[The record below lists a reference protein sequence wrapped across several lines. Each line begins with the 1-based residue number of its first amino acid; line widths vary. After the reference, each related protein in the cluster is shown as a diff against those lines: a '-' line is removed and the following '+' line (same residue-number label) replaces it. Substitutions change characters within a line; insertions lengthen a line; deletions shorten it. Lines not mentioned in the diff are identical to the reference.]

1 MNGCRT
7 TCPYCGVGCGVIA
20 TPQPDGRVTIEGDS
34 RHPANLGRLCVKGS
48 ALGDTLD
55 LQGRLL
61 WPLVDGHRVSWDQA
75 LDRVAQ
81 SLGDIIA
88 QHGPQAVAFY
98 GSGQLLTEDYYVAN
112 KLMKGFIGSANMD
125 TNSRLCMASAVVGY
139 KRALGADA
147 VPCNYEDIEQADL
160 VVLVGSNTA
169 WAHPVVYQRL
179 VQAKQQRPHMRV
191 VVIDPRHT
199 ATCDA
204 AELHLPLAPGSDAGL
219 FNGLLRWLA
228 QRNATVPD
236 GLSGVEAALATA
248 DDWTVERVAEFCQ
261 LDSEDVACF
270 YQWFADTDKVVTLY
284 SQGINQSSSGS
295 DKCNAIINVH
305 LFSGRIGRAGCGPF
319 SITGQ
324 PNAMGGREV
333 GGLANQLAAHMG
345 FSPQA
350 VDRVGRFWGSD
361 RVAPMPG
368 LMAVDLFR
376 AIEAGQV
383 KAVWIMGTN
392 PVVSMPEADRVR
404 QALLRCPLV
413 IVSDVMRHTDTAD
426 CAHVLLPA
434 LAWGEKD
441 GTVTN
446 SERRISRQRAF
457 LPAPGEAKADWWIL
471 SQVAQRMGFGA
482 AFDYRHPA
490 QIFRE
495 HAALSGF
502 ENQGQRAFN
511 ISALATL
518 SDEQWQQLTPVQ
530 WPVTANAGDGTGR
543 LYSDGRCWHPDGKA
557 RLLAITP
564 QLPVNPPSSAYPLV
578 LNTGRVRDQWHT
590 MTRTG
595 KAPRLMRH
603 LPEPYCDLHPQDA
616 LNAGVHDGELVRISA
631 ASGWMLARAQ
641 VQRGQQRGSVFV
653 PMHWN
658 RQFSAQARADSLV
671 AAVTDPYSGQPE
683 SKQAR
688 VRIQRWPAV
697 WFGEL
702 FVRGDVTTPDCGYWS
717 RIAADGVSHYTI
729 AGEQTPDRWLD
740 WLARQ
745 YGLDGVDY
753 QQAQGDSGLFHA
765 VGWLSGQVAVALYI
779 DVRRP
784 ALARETILAAFAS
797 PPQQTS
803 DRLALLAGCAPQ
815 GEAPQGAT
823 ICSCFAVGEQRIIE
837 AIRQGC
843 HNVAQL
849 GEQLQCGTNCGSC
862 VPELKALLQQYA
874 TPDTLRRAG

>member
-1 MNGCRT
+1 MSGCRT

-20 TPQPDGRVTIEGDS
+20 TPQPDGRVTIEGD
-34 RHPANLGRLCVKGS
+34 RQHPANLGRLCVKGS

-179 VQAKQQRPHMRV
+179 MQAKQQRPHMRV
-191 VVIDPRHT
+191 VVIDPRQT

-228 QRNATVPD
+228 QRNAPVPD
-236 GLSGVEAALATA
+236 GLSGVEAALAAA

-261 LDSEDVACF
+261 LDREDVACF
-270 YQWFADTDKVVTLY
+270 YQWFSDTDNVVTLY

-305 LFSGRIGRAGCGPF
+305 LFSGRIGRTGCGPF

-345 FSPQA
+345 FSPQE

-361 RVAPMPG
+361 RVAPAPG

-446 SERRISRQRAF
+446 SERRVSRQRAF
-457 LPAPGEAKADWWIL
+457 LSAPGEAKADWWIL

-518 SDEQWQQLTPVQ
+518 SNEQWQQLTPVQ
-530 WPVTANAGDGTGR
+530 WPVTSAVSDGTAR
-543 LYSDGRCWHPDGKA
+543 LYTDGRCWHPDGKA

-564 QLPVNPPSSAYPLV
+564 QLPANPPSPAYPLV

-631 ASGWMLARAQ
+631 ESGWMLARAQ
-641 VQRGQQRGSVFV
+641 VQRGQQRGSIFV

-702 FVRGDVTTPDCGYWS
+702 FVRGDVTAPDCGYWS

-729 AGEQTPDRWLD
+729 AGEQTPEHWLD

-753 QQAQGDSGLFHA
+753 QQAQGDGGLFHA
-765 VGWLSGQVAVALYI
+765 VGWLSGQVAVALYV
-779 DVRRP
+779 DARRP
-784 ALARETILAAFAS
+784 VLERETILTAFAA
-797 PPQQTS
+797 PPQQTP

-823 ICSCFAVGEQRIIE
+823 ICSCFAVGEQRIID

-843 HNVAQL
+843 HSVAQL

-862 VPELKALLQQYA
+862 VPELKALLQHYA